1 MTSNPYRVQ
10 KTLYTER
17 TMLPPGVPLS
27 SVAVT
32 LRDLL
37 AVSLE
42 RTAAAEAGRVSEA
55 NAAFADFLGYTPD
68 DLRGR
73 RLGDLYEPHGEALS
87 VGEGL
92 PAVREAT
99 VTLRGGKQVPAEVAT
114 RSLEFGGRTFELVVL
129 RDPSAQLATQTALR
143 HYQAE
148 LERQNRALERSDRV
162 KSEFLATIS
171 HELRTPLT
179 SVIGYAQLLEAD
191 PSLSAE
197 AHEYLGLVQA
207 SGRQLV
213 DLVEGL
219 IDLSRL
225 EAGELPLYRQ
235 SVPFGAVLTPALGRV
250 EAAAAA
256 KGLTL
261 TVSGA
266 ARPTLYADAPRL
278 EQILGA
284 YLSNAVKFTPLGGL
298 VEVSLAADAAEFR
311 CEVVDDGVGISPDDL
326 PHVFQ
331 PFFRVGS
338 LEGRAESGAG
348 LGLALAKR
356 LCELHGGR
364 VWAESTPGRGS
375 RFGFALPLRGSAEGT
390 TERPSPEAGPS

>member
-1 MTSNPYRVQ
+1 MR
-10 KTLYTER
+10 
-17 TMLPPGVPLS
+17 
-27 SVAVT
+27 

-37 AVSLE
+37 EASLE
-42 RTAAAEAGRVSEA
+42 RTAAAEAGGVAEV
-55 NAAFADFLGYTPD
+55 NAAFAAFLGYAPEE
-68 DLRGR
+68 LRGR
-73 RLGDLYEPHGEALS
+73 SLTDFYEPHGEALP

-92 PAVREAT
+92 PAAREAT
-99 VTLRGGKQVPAEVAT
+99 VTLRGGKQVPAEVAA
-114 RSLEFGGRTFELVVL
+114 RPLEFGGRTLELVVF
-129 RDPSAQLATQTALR
+129 RDVSAQLATQTALR

-148 LERQNRALERSDRV
+148 LERQNRALERSDRI

-171 HELRTPLT
+171 HEFRTPLT

-191 PSLSAE
+191 PSLSAG
-197 AHEYLGLVQA
+197 AQGYLKLVQA

-225 EAGELPLYRQ
+225 EAGELLLYRQ
-235 SVPFGAVLTPALGRV
+235 SVPFGAVLAPALGRV
-250 EAAAAA
+250 EGAAAA

-261 TVSGA
+261 TVSGGA
-266 ARPTLYADAPRL
+266 GPTLYADAPRL

-298 VEVSLAADAAEFR
+298 VEVSLSVAAAEFR
-311 CEVVDDGVGISPDDL
+311 CEVVDDGVGIAPDDL

-356 LCELHGGR
+356 LCELHGGH
-364 VWAESTPGRGS
+364 VWAESTPGQGS
-375 RFGFALPLRGSAEGT
+375 RFGFSLPLRGSAEGPS
-390 TERPSPEAGPS
+390 ERPSPGAGPF